1 MSISPKVT
9 PIYQTSVFTFEDLNA
24 LEAYF
29 EIPGQSYLYSRNGN
43 PNTDELAEE
52 VNQLE
57 SGQGAVATSS
67 GMSAILTAMLV
78 YCQSGD
84 HVLCAEEIYGGSAA
98 LLTQE
103 LTRMGVQVSFVPM
116 GEMYSF
122 GNYVQANTKVLL
134 VETISNPMMTVL
146 DLAKVAEECQ
156 KHGVKLVVDNTF
168 ASPVITKPLELGAEM
183 VIHSVTKYLSGHSD
197 VTAGVVVAKETA
209 DAQRAK
215 QIVVAWGLNL
225 SPFDSWLA
233 ARGLKTLKLR
243 IRQHSENALA
253 LATYLQNHSKVS
265 EVYYP
270 GLPDHP
276 QHALA
281 SAQGKG
287 WFGGMLS
294 FRIKD
299 EVETV
304 NRFMRGLSHIPFAPS
319 LAGVVSSISYPL
331 GTSHRAL
338 TEEQRAKLGIST
350 GLIRLSVGIEE
361 AEDLIADLEKALD
374 AI

>member
-9 PIYQTSVFTFEDLNA
+9 PIYQTSVFTFEDLTA

-29 EIPGQSYLYSRNGN
+29 EQPGQSYLYSRNGN

-57 SGQGAVATSS
+57 KGNGAVATSS
-67 GMSAILTAMLV
+67 GMSAILTAVLV

-98 LLTQE
+98 LLSQE
-103 LTRMGVQVSFVPM
+103 LTRMGVQITFVPM
-116 GEMYSF
+116 AEMYDF
-122 GNYVQANTKVLL
+122 NPYVQPNTKLIL

-146 DLAKVAEECQ
+146 DLAQVANACQ
-156 KHGVKLVVDNTF
+156 SNGIKLVVDNTF
-168 ASPVITKPLELGAEM
+168 ASPVITRPLELGADL

-197 VTAGVVVAKETA
+197 VTAGVVIAKEAA

-215 QIVVAWGLNL
+215 QIVVAWGLTL
-225 SPFDSWLA
+225 SPFESWLA

-243 IRQHSENALA
+243 MRQHSENALA
-253 LATYLQNHSKVS
+253 LATFLRQHPKVS
-265 EVYYP
+265 AVFYP

-276 QHALA
+276 QHDLA
-281 SAQGKG
+281 AAQGKG
-287 WFGGMLS
+287 QFGGMLS
-294 FRIKD
+294 FRIAD
-299 EVETV
+299 DVETV
-304 NRFMRGLSHIPFAPS
+304 NRFMRGLTHMPFAPS
-319 LAGVVSSISYPL
+319 LAGVVSSVSYPL

-338 TEEQRAKLGIST
+338 TPEQREKLGIT
-350 GLIRLSVGIEE
+350 VGLIRLSVGIEE
-361 AEDLIADLEKALD
+361 PEELIADLEKALA